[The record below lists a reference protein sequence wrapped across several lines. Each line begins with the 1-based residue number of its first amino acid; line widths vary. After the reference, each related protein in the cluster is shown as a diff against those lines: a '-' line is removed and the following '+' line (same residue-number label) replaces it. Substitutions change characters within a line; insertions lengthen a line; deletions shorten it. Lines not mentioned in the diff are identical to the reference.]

1 MFLNAWSLALG
12 LLSLLTLFLIGAACT
27 TAVRVIRL
35 WDQDS
40 DSQRQI
46 ALESEIWLS
55 STLVQ
60 YGLGFQVI
68 SLLLYVLAAD
78 HFSQMLVGAMCA
90 TGALLANGYGL
101 PLLLVKMAGVFL
113 YGWWIVLHQLDV
125 SSEEYPL
132 VRVKY
137 VFLLLLLPLL
147 LADTILLFFYL
158 QGLQPD
164 IITSC
169 CAVIFGQAPG
179 AGAMQNLFSGQDEGA
194 ALLVYYGWGLVVLV
208 VGGAAWQRQKVTLY
222 RLYGVGMGVFF
233 VVALHT
239 LITVFSS
246 YIYAMPFHNCPFCM
260 LKREYG
266 GFGFWLYLPLFIT
279 AFCGITPMVI
289 EPCKAKAALAETVA
303 RLQRKL
309 IAVSVLTLVLYALLS
324 SGHYL
329 LYLLLGGER

>member
-1 MFLNAWSLALG
+1 MFLNPWSLALG
-12 LLSLLTLFLIGAACT
+12 LLSLLTLFLLGVACR

-35 WDQDS
+35 WDPAS

-60 YGLGFQVI
+60 YGLGFQII

-90 TGALLANGYGL
+90 TGALLANGHGL

-113 YGWWIVLHQLDV
+113 YGGWIVLHQLDI

-147 LADTILLFFYL
+147 LADTILLFLYL
-158 QGLQPD
+158 HGLQPD
-164 IITSC
+164 VITSC
-169 CAVIFGQAPG
+169 CAVVFAEEPG
-179 AGAMQNLFSGQDEGA
+179 RGVMQNLFSGQDEGR
-194 ALLVYYGWGLVVLV
+194 ALLIYYGWALILFV
-208 VGGAAWQRQKVTLY
+208 VGLFAWQRQKVGLS
-222 RLYGVGMGVFF
+222 RLYGVGMAVFF
-233 VVALHT
+233 VLALHT

-266 GFGFWLYLPLFIT
+266 GFGFWLYIPLFIT
-279 AFCGITPMVI
+279 VFCGMTPMLI
-289 EPCKAKAALAETVA
+289 EPCTAKATLAAAVA
-303 RLQRKL
+303 GLQRKMM
-309 IAVSVLTLVLYALLS
+309 AVSLSALGLYVLLS
-324 SGHYL
+324 SWHYL
-329 LYLLLGGER
+329 LYMLLGGER